1 VCPFWLAVF
10 SLHVA
15 GVAFLDVFIK
25 IYSLGCIRLLLAA
38 GIREAR
44 QTYMALIPVVG
55 GIVMATLNE
64 PSFHL
69 LGFLACTSATAG
81 RALKSVVQVGG
92 WVGWVGRALHER
104 QCSAT
109 LHM

>member
-1 VCPFWLAVF
+1 MCVLSCV
-10 SLHVA
+10 
-15 GVAFLDVFIK
+15 
-25 IYSLGCIRLLLAA
+25 LLAA
-38 GIREAR
+38 GIKEAR
-44 QTYMALIPVVG
+44 QTYLALVPVVG

-92 WVGWVGRALHER
+92 AMQRQTSCCCCFRAVQLECVVR
-104 QCSAT
+104 RTGVCVPG
-109 LHM
+109 